1 MFLLNPWKFHFKAEQ
16 SDRGL
21 ITSELQELKFDQ
33 NCAKKSQPWEAER
46 ATKYRRQFSL
56 LSRVAR
62 WYSSGNTRAP
72 PPTKLP
78 LLTLLIDARSAR
90 GNNTISNNGAR
101 GARIGER
108 RRPY

>member
-1 MFLLNPWKFHFKAEQ
+1 L
-16 SDRGL
+16 R
-21 ITSELQELKFDQ
+21 QEISTL
-33 NCAKKSQPWEAER
+33 EAER
-46 ATKYRRQFSL
+46 ATKYRQFSL

-62 WYSSGNTRAP
+62 WHSSGNTRAP

-101 GARIGER
+101 GARASAKEGGRIKPSNDDDGNDNNAAFDVCVCMHT
-108 RRPY
+108 